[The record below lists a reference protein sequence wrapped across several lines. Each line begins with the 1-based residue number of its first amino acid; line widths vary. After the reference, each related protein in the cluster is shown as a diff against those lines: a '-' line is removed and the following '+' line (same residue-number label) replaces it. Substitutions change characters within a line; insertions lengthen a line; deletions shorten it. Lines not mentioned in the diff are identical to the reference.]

1 MERHSTSTYKEQ
13 ANDIIEALMV
23 YSNPVKAA
31 LYPRFFKTG
40 KGEYG
45 EGDIFLGIISKDI
58 GTVVKMCQ
66 DQSLDVINELLQSD
80 YHEVKMCAI
89 KILVYQYQKQKD
101 RRQALFNYYMS
112 ITKFLNNWDFVDC
125 SAWKIVGQQLFAF
138 ETKDRHNFLDR
149 LIESESLWEQRIAI
163 VCTFAFIRND
173 RFEETMYVV
182 EKLLLHNHDLIHK
195 ANGWMLRE
203 VSKRKENLVDEFIY
217 KHIRQMPRTTLRFAI
232 ERYPEDKRKA
242 FLKL

>member
-1 MERHSTSTYKEQ
+1 MERHSTYKEQ
-13 ANDIIEALMV
+13 ANDIAEALMV

-40 KGEYG
+40 KGQYG

-66 DQSLDVINELLQSD
+66 DQPIEVINELIQSN

-101 RRQALFNYYMS
+101 RRQTLFNYYMT
-112 ITKFLNNWDFVDC
+112 ITKSLNNWDFVDV
-125 SAWKIVGQQLFAF
+125 SAWKIVGQQLLTFD
-138 ETKDRHNFLDR
+138 EQKRQDFLDK
-149 LIESESLWEQRIAI
+149 LIESKSLWEQRIAI
-163 VCTFAFIRND
+163 VCTFVLIRND

-182 EKLLLHNHDLIHK
+182 EKLLTHNHDLIHK

-203 VSKRKENLVDEFIY
+203 VSKRKENLVDDFIY
-217 KHIRQMPRTTLRFAI
+217 THIRQMPRTTLRYAI
-232 ERYPEDKRKA
+232 ERYPEDKRKS